1 MFELSDVTYKD
12 ILTIDHLRLE
22 KGRVTCIVGESGS
35 GKTTLLRLLN
45 KLISC
50 DRGTIT
56 YQGQDILD
64 LDAVLLRRSVV
75 MLPQNPAIYPGN
87 VRDNLAIG
95 LAFAEKLP
103 ASDERLRQALAQVNL
118 NKDLDAKSDL
128 LSGGEKQRLA
138 LARLMLLEPDVYLLD
153 EPSSALDENTER
165 LIIEALVAAAKDN
178 GKTLIMVTHTRQIA
192 QAYADRTIEIS
203 GGRIVSDREAR
214 S

>member
-1 MFELSDVTYKD
+1 MFELIDVTYKD

-56 YQGQDILD
+56 YQGQDIQD

-95 LAFAEKLP
+95 LAFAEKPP
-103 ASDERLRQALAQVNL
+103 ASDDRLRQALALVNL

-178 GKTLIMVTHTRQIA
+178 GISLIMVTHTRQIA

-203 GGRIVSDREAR
+203 GGRIVSDREVG

>member
-128 LSGGEKQRLA
+128 LSSGEKQRLA

>member
-1 MFELSDVTYKD
+1 MFELSDVAYKD
-12 ILTIDHLRLE
+12 ILTIDRLRLE
-22 KGRVTCIVGESGS
+22 KGRVTSIVGESGS

-50 DRGTIT
+50 DRGKIT
-56 YQGQDILD
+56 YQGQDIQTM
-64 LDAVLLRRSVV
+64 DAVLLRRSVV
-75 MLPQNPAIYPGN
+75 MLPQNPAVYPGS

-95 LAFAEKLP
+95 LAFAGKP
-103 ASDERLRQALAQVNL
+103 PVADDRLCRVLAQVNL
-118 NKDLDAKSDL
+118 NKDLDIKSDL

-138 LARLMLLEPDVYLLD
+138 LARIMLLEPDVYLLD

-165 LIIEALVAAAKDN
+165 LIIEALVATAQEN

-192 QAYADRTIEIS
+192 QAYADRTIEIR
-203 GGRIVSDREAR
+203 GGSIVSDQEVR